1 MTARPESRSG
11 RRLRAACLLIGLGLS
26 AGCTSVGSHAAAP
39 PAPTAPA
46 ATAPLATSMAVVGG
60 GTWAIVQMGGSA
72 AQEDNFWELFT
83 RPAASAPWE
92 LVTPPGVA
100 DNGGLVAAA
109 SGGSVTVAFRP
120 SQGLTFSPLAL
131 TDDGGKT
138 WGTDLM
144 DGPVASVPDAFAAAS
159 GGKQLALLSNGAVDQ
174 SAGSGARWS
183 TLAGPGAIAASAAG
197 RQCQVTGLT
206 AVAYTPSGTP
216 LAAASCAKNG
226 VIGIFAGTGDT
237 WQEAGPAAVDARQV
251 RVIQLT
257 STSSGDTAL
266 LQAGTGAA
274 ASLFAA
280 WTGNGTRWT
289 ESSPLPIGSGQVL
302 ASGTGPGGA
311 AWVLLPGGR
320 AVSVSVSV
328 SGPGAAWRELPTLPR
343 GTAALAAGPNGGFQA
358 LAVSGANLT
367 VFQLTAAG
375 AWNKT
380 QLISVPIQYG
390 SSS

>member
-1 MTARPESRSG
+1 MTARSESG
-11 RRLRAACLLIGLGLS
+11 PDRRLRVACLLIGLGLL
-26 AGCTSVGSHAAAP
+26 AGCTSASSHAADAS
-39 PAPTAPA
+39 AALSAPA
-46 ATAPLATSMAVVGG
+46 ATAPLATSLAAVGG

-72 AQEDNFWELFT
+72 AQEENFWELFA
-83 RPAASAPWE
+83 RPAVSAPWE

-120 SQGLTFSPLAL
+120 SQGLTFSPLAR

-138 WGTDLM
+138 WGTGLM

-159 GGKQLALLSNGAVDQ
+159 GGKQLALLSNGAIDQ
-174 SAGSGARWS
+174 SAGAGARWS

-206 AVAYTPSGTP
+206 AVAYTPSGAP
-216 LAAASCAKNG
+216 LAAASCAKTG
-226 VIGIFAGTGDT
+226 VTGIFALTGDT
-237 WQEAGPAAVDARQV
+237 WQAAGPAAVSGHQV

-257 STSSGDTAL
+257 GTSSGDTAL
-266 LQAGTGAA
+266 LQAGTGAT

-280 WTGNGTRWT
+280 WTGKGTRWT

-302 ASGTGPGGA
+302 AAGTGPGGA

-320 AVSVSVSV
+320 AATV
-328 SGPGAAWRELPTLPR
+328 SGPGAAWRELSALPR
-343 GTAALAAGPNGGFQA
+343 GTAALAAGPDGSFQA

-380 QLISVPIQYG
+380 QAISVPIQYD